1 MFGCLRLAVKIVVRL
16 AVSLAVS
23 KAARLAVRL
32 AVVELRFKGRVGNV
46 VEKHFLS
53 YLPK

>member
-1 MFGCLRLAVKIVVRL
+1 MYVDKNNIEREM
-16 AVSLAVS
+16 
-23 KAARLAVRL
+23 
-32 AVVELRFKGRVGNV
+32 VETAYTRIYYINGRVGNV